1 MKTKLLFCFMLI
13 SLLADA
19 QTYTYSV
26 LYSFKSN
33 GTGPTEPSAALIV
46 DSADNLYGTSFYGGK
61 FNLGTVFK
69 VTKAGTL
76 IVLHSFQG
84 GSSDGENPQASLSRD
99 SAGNLY
105 GTTSYGGNDGAGI
118 VFKLSSSNQETILF
132 SGFDGFGVNGGLPNS
147 IVRDS
152 AGNIY
157 GTAEIGGLYLG
168 GIAFKLDTNDN
179 FTILHNFC
187 SGGQY
192 CPDGEIPVS
201 LITTGGNFYG
211 PTYEGGDLGHGTL
224 YEVTP
229 EGVVTVLH
237 SFGGT
242 GDEQEPASSL
252 RQDAKGNLYGVT
264 VHGGNNDP
272 TGLGNGG
279 TLSRRAVRKR

>member
-157 GTAEIGGLYLG
+157 GTAEIGGSTLVG
-168 GIAFKLDTNDN
+168 SHSSSTP
-179 FTILHNFC
+179 TITLR
-187 SGGQY
+187 Y
-192 CPDGEIPVS
+192 C
-201 LITTGGNFYG
+201 TTFVQGASTA
-211 PTYEGGDLGHGTL
+211 PTARF
-224 YEVTP
+224 P
-229 EGVVTVLH
+229 
-237 SFGGT
+237 
-242 GDEQEPASSL
+242 
-252 RQDAKGNLYGVT
+252 
-264 VHGGNNDP
+264 
-272 TGLGNGG
+272 
-279 TLSRRAVRKR
+279 